1 MGYFN
6 KFKLT
11 SSPFFEH
18 FKSIFIMMKLLTI
31 TFLVALAAI
40 AIAEDAGS
48 DGSGTADRNDGPD
61 EMGTKGNM
69 GTKGKNAGGGG
80 GNKGMGEASEDGP
93 DMTNNGMGGSHDHSA
108 KSGSEDGPDMQG
120 GGNNGMSGMSK
131 GESGGGGSHD
141 HSAKSGSATSGGGSS
156 PSSVNGKGKMM
167 SEATL
172 STGGSAFAG
181 VGAIALVAGVG
192 FVAVRQYKSRAGYKI
207 IDTTPLE
214 EVTAEQQAP
223 LIV

>member
-1 MGYFN
+1 
-6 KFKLT
+6 
-11 SSPFFEH
+11 
-18 FKSIFIMMKLLTI
+18 
-31 TFLVALAAI
+31 
-40 AIAEDAGS
+40 
-48 DGSGTADRNDGPD
+48 
-61 EMGTKGNM
+61 MGTWGNM
-69 GTKGKNAGGGG
+69 GTKGKNAGGGGGNKGMGEASEHGPDMTNNGMGGGGG

-120 GGNNGMSGMSK
+120 GGNNGMSK

>member
-1 MGYFN
+1 M
-6 KFKLT
+6 
-11 SSPFFEH
+11 
-18 FKSIFIMMKLLTI
+18 
-31 TFLVALAAI
+31 
-40 AIAEDAGS
+40 
-48 DGSGTADRNDGPD
+48 
-61 EMGTKGNM
+61 
-69 GTKGKNAGGGG
+69 G

-93 DMTNNGMGGSHDHSA
+93 DMTNNGMG
-108 KSGSEDGPDMQG
+108 
-120 GGNNGMSGMSK
+120 
-131 GESGGGGSHD
+131 
-141 HSAKSGSATSGGGSS
+141 GSATSGGGSS

>member
-1 MGYFN
+1 MG
-6 KFKLT
+6 
-11 SSPFFEH
+11 
-18 FKSIFIMMKLLTI
+18 
-31 TFLVALAAI
+31 
-40 AIAEDAGS
+40 
-48 DGSGTADRNDGPD
+48 GPD

-80 GNKGMGEASEDGP
+80 GKKGMGEASEDGP
-93 DMTNNGMGGSHDHSA
+93 DMTNNGM
-108 KSGSEDGPDMQG
+108 
-120 GGNNGMSGMSK
+120 
-131 GESGGGGSHD
+131 GGSHD